1 MKILICGDSFASDWQ
16 VKYPLQKGWPNLLV
30 EQYDVV
36 NLAQAGCSEY
46 KILLQLKSADLTS
59 FDCVI
64 VSHTSPYRIP
74 VKTHPVH
81 ARDPLHNASDLIY
94 TDIKEH
100 SRTNKR
106 LLPLVEYFEQ
116 YFDVDYAKFTHS
128 LICREID
135 VLVQNC
141 TVLHLTNLD
150 WTDLYVFESMLNFE
164 YLFKSHRGLMNH
176 YTDEGNRIVFE
187 KIIASLT
194 QR

>member
-16 VKYPLQKGWPNLLV
+16 VKYPLQKGWPNLLA
-30 EQYDVV
+30 EQHDVV

-46 KILLQLKSADLTS
+46 KILLQLTSADLTS
-59 FDCVI
+59 YDCVI

-81 ARDPLHNASDLIY
+81 ANDKLHNGSDLIY
-94 TDIKEH
+94 LDIKEH
-100 SRTNKR
+100 AKKDKG
-106 LLPLVEYFEQ
+106 LWCLVEYFEK
-116 YFDVDYAKFTHS
+116 YFDEDYAKFTHS
-128 LICREID
+128 LICREIEGLTD
-135 VLVQNC
+135 KHS
-141 TVLHLTNLD
+141 VLHLTNLD
-150 WTDLYVFESMLNFE
+150 WSDLYKFNSMMNFE

-176 YTDEGNRIVFE
+176 YTDEGNRIVYE

>member
-16 VKYPLQKGWPNLLV
+16 VKYPLQKGWPNLLA
-30 EQYDVV
+30 EQHDVV

-46 KILLQLKSADLTS
+46 KILLQLTSADLTS

-81 ARDPLHNASDLIY
+81 SNDALHNASDLIY

-100 SRTNKR
+100 SKTNKR

-116 YFDVDYAKFTHS
+116 YFDDDYAEFVHRLMVKE
-128 LICREID
+128 ICSA
-135 VLVQNC
+135 VNGC
-141 TVLHLTNLD
+141 NVLHITHIGNPEF
-150 WTDLYVFESMLNFE
+150 VSFESVFNA
-164 YLFKSHRGLMNH
+164 HRGLMNH

-187 KIIASLT
+187 QVNARLA